1 MFGGHLIWLKSQ
13 YRRSL
18 VSGNLTVKALQVSD
32 LLRVVWSGGQ
42 QVLMW
47 LLSEHAGLMINIPLV
62 QMARLTMCL
71 VMTPGS
77 RRGKTGVQ
85 MHVPLQLH
93 RTMVVQQQPLA
104 MMRPQ
109 EL

>member
-47 LLSEHAGLMINIPLV
+47 LLSEHVGLMT
-62 QMARLTMCL
+62 QWYL
-71 VMTPGS
+71 VM
-77 RRGKTGVQ
+77 
-85 MHVPLQLH
+85 
-93 RTMVVQQQPLA
+93 MVRSA
-104 MMRPQ
+104 M
-109 EL
+109 